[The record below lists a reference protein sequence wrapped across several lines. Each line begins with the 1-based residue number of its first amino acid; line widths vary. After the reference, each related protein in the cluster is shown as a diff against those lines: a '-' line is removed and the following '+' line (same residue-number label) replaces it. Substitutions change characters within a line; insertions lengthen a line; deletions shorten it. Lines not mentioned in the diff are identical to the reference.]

1 MAKAGVT
8 KGKRMLILP
17 WLIVFMGI
25 KILLILCFITDVF
38 YNPFNVTQIFLLLL
52 MMCVMSAWRHMQ
64 VAAFSLMM
72 MIIMM
77 MMMMMLMMMMMMMM
91 MIMMMMQVVFIVMG
105 LPRPEVIG
113 DSEASPQVARSEA
126 KNDFPPKYEDVTE
139 AEKPPRYDENDY
151 YDDDDDDNGDQV

>member
-64 VAAFSLMM
+64 VAAINLMM
-72 MIIMM
+72 VIMM
-77 MMMMMLMMMMMMMM
+77 MMMMMK
-91 MIMMMMQVVFIVMG
+91 VVFIVMG
-105 LPRPEVIG
+105 LPRPEVTG

-151 YDDDDDDNGDQV
+151 DDDDDNGDQV